1 MKYLRSDF
9 SLFKI
14 FFQNSKA
21 SPSVYF
27 DKRGV
32 GKTRRIH
39 LQLEENEGL
48 GISITGGKEHGVPI
62 IISELHSGQAA
73 ESSGNL
79 FVGDAIL
86 SVNGKSLN
94 NLKHSQ
100 AVKILNN
107 EVI

>member
-1 MKYLRSDF
+1 MS
-9 SLFKI
+9 
-14 FFQNSKA
+14 
-21 SPSVYF
+21 F

-32 GKTRRIH
+32 GKPRRIH
-39 LQLEENEGL
+39 LNLKENDSL

-62 IISELHSGQAA
+62 IISELHSGQSA
-73 ESSGNL
+73 ERSGNL

-94 NLKHSQ
+94 NVKHSQ

-107 EVI
+107 EVYFLLLK

>member
-1 MKYLRSDF
+1 MLDVNNTLRS
-9 SLFKI
+9 K
-14 FFQNSKA
+14 NVNTVA
-21 SPSVYF
+21 SSISF

-32 GKTRRIH
+32 GKTRRVH
-39 LQLEENEGL
+39 LHLDENEGL

-73 ESSGNL
+73 ERSGNL

-100 AVKILNN
+100 AVKVLNK
-107 EVI
+107 EVHKY